1 MKRVFEFLKQLKLLA
16 FEIAG
21 TILVIAV
28 LYREVAGEIK
38 HLFGRRDG
46 YRSSLWAGCPTQAAF
61 A

>member
-38 HLFGRRDG
+38 HLFGR
-46 YRSSLWAGCPTQAAF
+46 
-61 A
+61 